1 MGLQEICL
9 SRIQTE
15 DSDRANLDSSK
26 WELFR
31 ANLVRPPHS
40 LSNSLSG
47 KGLA

>member
-9 SRIQTE
+9 SRIQSE
-15 DSDRANLDSSK
+15 GRANFVSSK
-26 WELFR
+26 RELLR
-31 ANLVRPPHS
+31 ANLVGPSHS